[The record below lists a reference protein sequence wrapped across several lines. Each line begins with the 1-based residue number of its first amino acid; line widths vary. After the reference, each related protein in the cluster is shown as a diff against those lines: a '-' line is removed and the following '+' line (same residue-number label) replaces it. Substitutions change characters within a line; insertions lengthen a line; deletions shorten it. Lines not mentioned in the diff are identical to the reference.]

1 MLVVRTLKLALAGGA
16 LLTLAAC
23 VTTRVD
29 LTSSADRLERNAHA
43 MAQDVRTDADYPSG
57 FSRDAHALAED
68 AADFRHV
75 VQDHRA
81 DDVDVKHAF
90 ERVSKSY
97 HAVRD
102 DADRSDSR
110 TAREDLRP
118 VTDAY
123 LDLEKAMGGYPEHDR
138 DYHLSER

>member
-1 MLVVRTLKLALAGGA
+1 MLDSRTLKFALAAGTLV
-16 LLTLAAC
+16 LLSAC

-43 MAQDVRTDADYPSG
+43 MAQDVRADADYPSG
-57 FSRDAHALAED
+57 FSRDAHALADD
-68 AADFRHV
+68 ARDFRHAV
-75 VQDHRA
+75 EDHGA
-81 DDVDVKHAF
+81 NDSDVRHAF

-123 LDLEKAMGGYPEHDR
+123 LDLEKAMGGYPERDR

>member
-1 MLVVRTLKLALAGGA
+1 MLDLRTLKFAFAGSALT
-16 LLTLAAC
+16 LLAAC
-23 VTTRVD
+23 ATTRID

-43 MAQDVRTDADYPSG
+43 MAQDVREDADSPSG
-57 FSRDAHALAED
+57 FSRDARALAED
-68 AADFRHV
+68 ARDFRHV
-75 VQDHRA
+75 VEDHGA
-81 DDVDVKHAF
+81 GDTDVKRAF
-90 ERVSKSY
+90 ERVSRSY

-123 LDLEKAMGGYPEHDR
+123 LDLEKAMGGYPERDR